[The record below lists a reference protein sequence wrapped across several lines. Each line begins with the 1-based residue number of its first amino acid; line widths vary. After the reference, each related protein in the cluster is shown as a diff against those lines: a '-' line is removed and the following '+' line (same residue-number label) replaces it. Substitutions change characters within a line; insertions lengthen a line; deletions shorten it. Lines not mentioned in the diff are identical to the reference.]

1 METIVLD
8 WLNLVVRWTHVITGI
23 AWIGSSFFFMWLDAH
38 LEEAA
43 PGKDGVEGELWMV
56 HSGGFY
62 EVNKF
67 EVVPSA
73 IPRTLHW
80 FKWEAGFTGISG
92 VILLA
97 IVYYLGAEAFLID
110 TEVADLSRLEA
121 VAIGVGTL
129 VVGWF
134 AYDGLFASRFGQQ
147 NMRLANTISVVVL
160 CIIAVGLTQLF
171 TGRAAYVHVGA
182 LVGIVMVVNV
192 FVRIIPAQRN
202 LIAARN
208 AGDEPD
214 PTLGKRAK
222 QRSIH
227 NNYLTLPVLFIMLS
241 SHYPMTFGHPQGWV
255 LLIAIS
261 LSGALVRH
269 WFNLRNASTP
279 SLWPIPAAIVIFLAV
294 TAWASLPTLQAERSA
309 PSGKDISFAQVR
321 TVIDARCIVCHA
333 ARPSFEGFDVA
344 PKNIRFDTP
353 EEIRKH
359 AQAIKKTAV
368 DTVTM
373 PLGNVTEITDEE
385 RALLGAWIRAG
396 ASIE

>member
-1 METIVLD
+1 METVILD

-43 PGKDGVEGELWMV
+43 PGKEGVEGELWMV

-67 EVVPSA
+67 KVVPTA

-80 FKWEAGFTGISG
+80 FKWEAGFTGITG
-92 VILLA
+92 VLLLA

-110 TEVADLSRLEA
+110 ADVADLSRLEA
-121 VAIGVGTL
+121 VAIGVGVL

-134 AYDGLFASRFGQQ
+134 AYDGLYASRFGQE
-147 NMRLANTISVVVL
+147 NTLVANTISVVVL
-160 CIIAVGLTQLF
+160 CLIAIGLSQLF

-222 QRSIH
+222 ERSIH

-241 SHYPMTFGHPQGWV
+241 SHYPMTFGNPQGWV

-261 LSGALVRH
+261 FSGALVRH

-279 SLWPIPAAIVIFLAV
+279 ALWPIPAAVVVFVAV
-294 TAWASLPTLQAERSA
+294 AAWASLPTLQAERA
-309 PSGKDISFAQVR
+309 AGSGEDISFTQVR
-321 TVIDARCIVCHA
+321 SVIDARCIVCHA

-368 DTVTM
+368 DTDTM

-396 ASIE
+396 ANIE